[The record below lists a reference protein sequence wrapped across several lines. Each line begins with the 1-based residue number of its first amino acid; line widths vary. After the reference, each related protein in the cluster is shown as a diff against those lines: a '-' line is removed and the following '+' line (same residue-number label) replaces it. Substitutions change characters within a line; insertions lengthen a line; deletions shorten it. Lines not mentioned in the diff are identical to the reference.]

1 MAPWPD
7 KSRSSLWGPDV
18 YLRDAHTQASGCS
31 HVPQPRKSEARSSS
45 DSAKRTQLN
54 DSSSKRINLKQA
66 PASLPRRANTAQLPV
81 RASCIARCTCNSHCI
96 QPLVRQCWYLRPG
109 AVPGLTRRPQTRPCS
124 MRCHAMQG
132 THRCHPH
139 LHRNGGPQRDTATC
153 TALQS
158 DLHVW
163 NPRKHKAHRTRSAA
177 AAPS

>member
-81 RASCIARCTCNSHCI
+81 PASAPMLVSATWSRAWT
-96 QPLVRQCWYLRPG
+96 
-109 AVPGLTRRPQTRPCS
+109 
-124 MRCHAMQG
+124 
-132 THRCHPH
+132 
-139 LHRNGGPQRDTATC
+139 D
-153 TALQS
+153 
-158 DLHVW
+158 
-163 NPRKHKAHRTRSAA
+163 SAA
-177 AAPS
+177 ADKALFNAMPCHARHAPLPPTFASEWGPAKRHRNLYCIAI